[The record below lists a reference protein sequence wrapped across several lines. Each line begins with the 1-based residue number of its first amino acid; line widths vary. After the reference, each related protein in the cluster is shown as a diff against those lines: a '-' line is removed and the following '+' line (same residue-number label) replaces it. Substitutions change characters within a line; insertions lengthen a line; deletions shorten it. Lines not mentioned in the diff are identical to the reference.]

1 MFMLLS
7 FPSCNY
13 VSVFEMRYFSITT
26 SQERVRSALEADA
39 MSQLHENKL
48 QGYIEEAEIK
58 YRMEIFEVEE
68 RKSAHISNLI
78 ESHKKAFE
86 EMRNYYNDITLNN
99 LVLISSLKEQMEQL
113 RQQSEQNEN
122 LMAQLKLKNK
132 MLTEPM
138 KAAEIELAD
147 LRKKLQNFNRDR
159 AALSRT
165 KTRYSSASKQLNDLK
180 WETEA
185 LRMQCE
191 KLTEERDELKEKFEE
206 AVMELQQKVTLK
218 NVLLERKLN
227 IAEKEAEKR
236 ELVLGEVLS
245 AAGMEPHDLSVKMEK
260 LLKSKNDKIQG
271 LRYELAKVCKAHDD
285 MLLAFEE
292 KLIEHGIPKEEF
304 GFQPLKAYSKLRAG
318 SSSTSIV

>member
-1 MFMLLS
+1 
-7 FPSCNY
+7 
-13 VSVFEMRYFSITT
+13 
-26 SQERVRSALEADA
+26 
-39 MSQLHENKL
+39 MSQLHEDKL

-113 RQQSEQNEN
+113 RQQSEQNES
-122 LMAQLKLKNK
+122 LMNQFKVKNK

-138 KAAEIELAD
+138 KAAETELTE
-147 LRKKLQNFNRDR
+147 LRRKLENFNRDR
-159 AALSRT
+159 AALSRF
-165 KTRYSSASKQLNDLK
+165 KSRYSSASKELNDLK

-185 LRMQCE
+185 LQMRCE

-245 AAGMEPHDLSVKMEK
+245 AAGIEPHDLSVKMEK
-260 LLKSKNDKIQG
+260 LLKNKNDKIQG

-285 MLLAFEE
+285 MLFAFEE
-292 KLIEHGIPKEEF
+292 KFNEYGIPKEELA
-304 GFQPLKAYSKLRAG
+304 FQPIKAYSILRTG

>member
-1 MFMLLS
+1 
-7 FPSCNY
+7 
-13 VSVFEMRYFSITT
+13 
-26 SQERVRSALEADA
+26 

-99 LVLISSLKEQMEQL
+99 LVLIGSLKEQMEQL

-122 LMAQLKLKNK
+122 LMNQLKIKNR

-138 KAAEIELAD
+138 KAAEIELVD
-147 LRKKLQNFNRDR
+147 LRKKLENFNRDR

-185 LRMQCE
+185 LRMRCE

-236 ELVLGEVLS
+236 EIVLGEVLS

-260 LLKSKNDKIQG
+260 LLKGKNDKIQG

-285 MLLAFEE
+285 MLIAFED
-292 KLIEHGIPKEEF
+292 KLSEHGIPKEEL
-304 GFQPLKAYSKLRAG
+304 GFQPVKVYSILR
-318 SSSTSIV
+318 SSSSSNSVV